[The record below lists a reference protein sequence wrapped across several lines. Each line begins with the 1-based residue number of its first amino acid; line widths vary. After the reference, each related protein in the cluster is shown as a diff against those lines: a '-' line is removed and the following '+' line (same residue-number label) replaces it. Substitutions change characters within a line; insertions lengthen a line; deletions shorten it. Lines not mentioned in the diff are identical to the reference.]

1 VGPTLRAWGGPAASG
16 KAAEGG
22 VRIEADGGPDAN
34 SVGGPAASGKAA
46 EGGVRI
52 EADGGPDAKSVGGPA
67 ASGKAAEG
75 GVRIEA
81 DGGPDANVRSYM
93 FITKK
98 HISRRSVLCGFG
110 VSLTLPF
117 MESMLPAMTQ
127 TGKSAAGKT
136 PVRVVCAEM
145 VHGAAGSTKYG
156 VEKNMWSPAQA
167 GTEFD
172 LAPTSLIPLEPYKD
186 YLTIVSNT
194 DMHPAE
200 AYEPPEIGG
209 DHFRSSSVFLTQ
221 AHPKQTQSSDVLAGT
236 SFDQVYAQKFGQE
249 TPIPSLQLC
258 IESAEGSGGCD
269 YNYSCVYL
277 DTISWE
283 SPTKPLT
290 MIRDPRMVFDQM
302 FGVGTSAEQR
312 AMRRKAD
319 RSILDWVSGQMASL
333 KSELGPADRARFED
347 YTESIREIERRIAR
361 IEQQNAGGEAREL
374 PLAPIGVPD
383 NWTEHV
389 KLMFDLQT
397 VAFAG
402 NITRVAAI
410 KLSRDVSGRTFPES
424 GVTSGFHTMSH
435 HGENPQRLAQYAQI
449 NKYHVSMI
457 AYLAEKLK
465 KINDGDGSLLDHSVI
480 VYGSP
485 MGDSNLH
492 NHKRVP
498 MFVMGH
504 AGGQLKGHRHVLAD
518 DGTPAAN
525 IYLTLLRRLGIPVE
539 SFGNSTGELEL

>member
-1 VGPTLRAWGGPAASG
+1 
-16 KAAEGG
+16 
-22 VRIEADGGPDAN
+22 
-34 SVGGPAASGKAA
+34 
-46 EGGVRI
+46 
-52 EADGGPDAKSVGGPA
+52 
-67 ASGKAAEG
+67 
-75 GVRIEA
+75 
-81 DGGPDANVRSYM
+81 M

-98 HISRRSVLCGFG
+98 HISRRSVLRGMG
-110 VSLTLPF
+110 VTLALPF

-127 TGKSAAGKT
+127 ANKTPAGKP

-156 VEKNMWSPAQA
+156 IEKNLWSPAQV
-167 GTEFD
+167 GSEFD
-172 LAPTSLIPLEPYKD
+172 LAPTSLLPLDPYKD
-186 YLTIVSNT
+186 YLTVVSNT

-221 AHPKQTQSSDVLAGT
+221 AHPKQTQSSDVRAGT
-236 SFDQVYAQKFGQE
+236 SFDQMYAQKFGQE

-290 MIRDPRMVFDQM
+290 MVRDPRMVFDQM
-302 FGVGTSAEQR
+302 FGVGISVEQR
-312 AMRRKAD
+312 ALRRKAD
-319 RSILDWVSGQMASL
+319 RSILDWVSSQMTSMKATLGAS
-333 KSELGPADRARFED
+333 DRARFDD
-347 YTESIREIERRIAR
+347 YTESIREIERRISR
-361 IEQQNAGGEAREL
+361 IEQQNSGGELRDL

-397 VAFAG
+397 VAFTG

-410 KLSRDVSGRTFPES
+410 KMSRDVSGRTFPES

-435 HGENPQRLAQYAQI
+435 HGENPQRLTQYAQI

-457 AYLAEKLK
+457 GYLAEKLK
-465 KINDGDGSLLDHSVI
+465 NTNDGDGSLLDHSVI

-498 MFVMGH
+498 MFVLGH
-504 AGGQLKGHRHVLAD
+504 AGGPLKGHRHVMAE
-518 DGTPAAN
+518 DGTPTAN
-525 IYLTLLRRLGIPVE
+525 MYLALLHKLGINVD
-539 SFGNSTGELEL
+539 SFGNSTAELEL